1 MKKQLMTL
9 VLALTTALSLS
20 AKCDWSK
27 VSLGKS
33 NKCNVYTFEVT
44 GTADTCYKHE
54 LLIIKKGA
62 TTPLYKGTQRVFS
75 LTFNDTGYYYVK
87 TIVKNACCGGDTLF
101 YDMFYVS
108 CKPTTKPKCDWSK
121 LGFGYGNSCNV
132 YKFELG
138 SIDTCIS
145 YTTYIY
151 NYKLGKVTDTFR
163 TRTFTKVFAD
173 TGKYKVYV
181 LSKNKCGGC
190 DTSFYRILSVTCN
203 PTTLNTCNWSKIGLG
218 CSNNCGVVTF
228 ELGSKDTC
236 ITGYSLW
243 AYNQSTH
250 KLDTLAHDRV
260 FRRTLDT
267 GWYTFKASFHNKCCN
282 KDTFI
287 YKEIHIGCD
296 SNLMS
301 LSVISRDNI
310 RVFPIPADNKLDI
323 CLITSTKQPLV
334 PYLIYDGN
342 GRILYSGLIST
353 YVQLNT
359 TDWKDGVYTIK
370 IGKLN
375 QKIIINH

>member
-1 MKKQLMTL
+1 MTG
-9 VLALTTALSLS
+9 VQTCALPI
-20 AKCDWSK
+20 
-27 VSLGKS
+27 
-33 NKCNVYTFEVT
+33 Y
-44 GTADTCYKHE
+44 
-54 LLIIKKGA
+54 
-62 TTPLYKGTQRVFS
+62 
-75 LTFNDTGYYYVK
+75 
-87 TIVKNACCGGDTLF
+87 ACCGGDTLF

-163 TRTFTKVFAD
+163 TRTFTKVFA
-173 TGKYKVYV
+173 
-181 LSKNKCGGC
+181 
-190 DTSFYRILSVTCN
+190 
-203 PTTLNTCNWSKIGLG
+203 
-218 CSNNCGVVTF
+218 
-228 ELGSKDTC
+228 
-236 ITGYSLW
+236 
-243 AYNQSTH
+243 
-250 KLDTLAHDRV
+250 
-260 FRRTLDT
+260 DT